1 VSASTPYVA
10 VCGPGLASDE
20 EDAAAEEIGRL
31 LGEAGAVVIC
41 GGRGGVM
48 DAAARGARSGGG
60 ISVGLLPDDHRAGA
74 GEHLT
79 VSLPT
84 GMGETRNAL
93 VARAADVVIAVG
105 GEFGTL
111 SEIAFA
117 LKLGKPVVGLRTW
130 ELAKDGQPSDEIV
143 RVDTPSRAARRALEL
158 ARATPRE

>member
-10 VCGPGLASDE
+10 VCGPGVASDE

-31 LGEAGAVVIC
+31 LGEAGAVVVC

-74 GEHLT
+74 GRHLT

-130 ELAKDGQPSDEIV
+130 ELAKDGTASDEIV
-143 RVDTPSRAARRALEL
+143 RVDTPSLAARRALEL
-158 ARATPRE
+158 ARATPR